1 MFDITFLIP
10 DYPDWNDD
18 SNYMPPCPDDEMPN
32 REKER
37 LNMEIYYAIDAG
49 AFDPNN
55 EIIY

>member
-1 MFDITFLIP
+1 MYDITFLIP
-10 DYPDWNDD
+10 DYEEADD
-18 SNYMPPCPDDEMPN
+18 IPPCPDDEMPD